1 MLFNDYKKS
10 YIEFCDEEILREILL
25 AKRRYL
31 RVERRAVNQCVLNAT
46 DEYGNEYVDVLEN
59 GKDIT
64 EDNDLKFVDKIENEK
79 LFKSVKLLSDREQ
92 EVVSLRIDKDMPV
105 KEINIVL
112 GTKREKTASDVYVR
126 SLKKLRKE
134 MENDSN
140 E

>member
-10 YIEFCDEEILREILL
+10 YIEFCDEEILREILR

-31 RVERRAVNQCVLNAT
+31 RAERRAVNQCVLNAT
-46 DEYGNEYVDVLEN
+46 DEYGNEYVDVLED

>member
-1 MLFNDYKKS
+1 MLFNEYKKS
-10 YIEFCDEEILREILL
+10 YIEFCNEEIMKEIAL

-31 RVERRAVNQCVLNAT
+31 RVERRAVNQCTLNAT
-46 DEYGNEYVDVLEN
+46 DEYGNEYVDILED

-64 EDNDLKFVDKIENEK
+64 EDNDLKFVDKIENPK
-79 LFKSVKLLSDREQ
+79 LVKSMKLLSDREQ

-126 SLKKLRKE
+126 SFKKLRKE